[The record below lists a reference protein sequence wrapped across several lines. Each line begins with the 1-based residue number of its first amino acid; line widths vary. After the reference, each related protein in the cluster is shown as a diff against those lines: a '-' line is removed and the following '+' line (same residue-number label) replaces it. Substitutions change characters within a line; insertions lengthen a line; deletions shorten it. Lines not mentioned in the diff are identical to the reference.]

1 MADPSGTPSSVFK
14 HAINLNRYGSGVS
27 KKLMIAYNRI
37 VVNATKE
44 LQAMSSEDY
53 SSSYRAKRLRQII
66 GSLKTSLDGWAGDA
80 TKFMTKDLDELAKI
94 ESEFVLAQFLQEIPD
109 ADGLIRELEISPQFA
124 KAVVTKDPTELNL
137 VTTEAGDSLTGK
149 GVYKLTA
156 KQGTP
161 MVLPNGDT
169 VEKAFRG
176 IANTSAQKFRLVVQ
190 DGMLTGLSTDKIVR
204 QIIGRQGGMKF
215 ATGQNISA
223 RALSLAGGE
232 KGTRL
237 ANHQIMSLVRTSIN
251 QVSNTA
257 SQETYKAN
265 SAITKKYRYVAT
277 LDSNTTLLCASKD
290 GKLFDY
296 EEGPMP
302 PLHFNCRST
311 TVPVIDWDGLEKE
324 YGIVAPDKIEG
335 VGEAK
340 RASKDGPVPAN
351 EKYGDWL
358 YSKRVKEGRKVLP
371 GVEQVAALGYDKAV
385 YFNRLAARYKDPNK
399 AIVSLVREDGT
410 EKTLADLRRDYKF
423 KKVVRPSEPTI
434 VIKNQK
440 QLDKL
445 AKNIRA
451 AQDRSFT
458 VGNVHSTS
466 RVEAYAEKFG
476 GVERMTV
483 ESLKNLEEEGGLTA
497 QNSRKMRKFLEKSSQ
512 VNNFAMSGERWSK
525 QQVGRY
531 SKKVI
536 EDQFKAVEKAFNTY
550 PDSLDF
556 QSSSLYFEYTKKA
569 IKEGKGPNYTRVLK
583 NMLKP
588 CGKTY
593 AGYTTTC
600 SSVVNTK
607 LKETSRLLSK
617 KDIKKFRKA
626 AKGVLDPKSRDLSD
640 SVKEYIFS
648 QKKLPSV
655 SAAQDR
661 DISWLSTMIHEIGH
675 QVHFKGSGAEHYP
688 FRFSPKD
695 MTYVTKY
702 ASKNRFEQF
711 AEAFTVYI
719 LDPEGLK
726 LKAPKLYQWVDDNLE
741 KALKLL

>member
-14 HAINLNRYGSGVS
+14 HAINLNRYGSGVA
-27 KKLMIAYNRI
+27 KRLIIAYNRI
-37 VVNATKE
+37 LVDATKE
-44 LQAMSSEDY
+44 LQLMGARDY

-94 ESEFVLAQFLQEIPD
+94 ESEFALAQLLQVTPD
-109 ADGLIRELEISPQFA
+109 ADDLVRELEISPEFA

-190 DGMLTGLSTDKIVR
+190 DGLLTGLSTDKIAR
-204 QIIGRQGGMKF
+204 QIIGRQGGMNF
-215 ATGQNISA
+215 AAGQKISA
-223 RALSLAGGE
+223 RAMALAGGE

-237 ANHQIMSLVRTSIN
+237 ANHQIMSLVRTSVN

-277 LDSNTTLLCASKD
+277 LDSRTTLLCASKD

-311 TVPVIDWDGLEKE
+311 TVPVIDWDGLEKD

-335 VGEAK
+335 VGQAK

-358 YSKRVKEGRKVLP
+358 YSKRVKEGSKVLP
-371 GVEQVAALGYDKAV
+371 GSEQIDALGYDKAV

-410 EKTLADLRRDYKF
+410 EKTLADLRRDYKL
-423 KKVVRPSEPTI
+423 KKV
-434 VIKNQK
+434 
-440 QLDKL
+440 D
-445 AKNIRA
+445 
-451 AQDRSFT
+451 
-458 VGNVHSTS
+458 
-466 RVEAYAEKFG
+466 
-476 GVERMTV
+476 
-483 ESLKNLEEEGGLTA
+483 
-497 QNSRKMRKFLEKSSQ
+497 
-512 VNNFAMSGERWSK
+512 
-525 QQVGRY
+525 
-531 SKKVI
+531 
-536 EDQFKAVEKAFNTY
+536 
-550 PDSLDF
+550 
-556 QSSSLYFEYTKKA
+556 KA
-569 IKEGKGPNYTRVLK
+569 IK
-583 NMLKP
+583 
-588 CGKTY
+588 
-593 AGYTTTC
+593 AA
-600 SSVVNTK
+600 TK
-607 LKETSRLLSK
+607 EVQER
-617 KDIKKFRKA
+617 
-626 AKGVLDPKSRDLSD
+626 
-640 SVKEYIFS
+640 
-648 QKKLPSV
+648 LPSV
-655 SAAQDR
+655 EQLQVIASASKLKAKDVQQTFDLMDEMEGSAGENARKLRQFTEKKGVAAIWSTGREATVSRAKSEKGMAFILDNPYLREAMKKADKTRFGKEYKEIFAERARRGGPGYTAKSYFTMYKQRKSVKGFTFREGSNHIVIRRDSKTIGVTKASQLGKIRKSVKDVITKRFEGGRFNLDR
-661 DISWLSTMIHEIGH
+661 SAGGQLRYTEPEITWLTTYIHEMGH
-675 QVHFKGSGAEHYP
+675 QVHFAAKELSYEKFFEGAERIWKP
-688 FRFSPKD
+688 S
-695 MTYVTKY
+695 
-702 ASKNRFEQF
+702 
-711 AEAFTVYI
+711 VY
-719 LDPEGLK
+719 GGS
-726 LKAPKLYQWVDDNLE
+726 DNLE
-741 KALKLL
+741 RFAETFVQYVLAPDSLKKASPEAYKWVDTAMTKALKAL

>member
-1 MADPSGTPSSVFK
+1 MADPSGTRSSVFK

-371 GVEQVAALGYDKAV
+371 GVEQVDALGYDKAV

>member
-80 TKFMTKDLDELAKI
+80 TKFMTKDLDALAKV
-94 ESEFVLAQFLQEIPD
+94 ESEFALAQLLQEIPD
-109 ADGLIRELEISPQFA
+109 ADGIIRELEISPQFA

-137 VTTEAGDSLTGK
+137 VTTEAGDALTGK

-176 IANTSAQKFRLVVQ
+176 ISNTSAQKFRLVVQ

-223 RALSLAGGE
+223 RALALAGGE

-237 ANHQIMSLVRTSIN
+237 ANHQIMSLVRTSVN

-265 SAITKKYRYVAT
+265 SEITKKYRYVAT

-358 YSKRVKEGRKVLP
+358 YSKRVKEGRKILP
-371 GVEQVAALGYDKAV
+371 GVEQVDALGYDKAV

-410 EKTLADLRRDYKF
+410 EKTLADLRRDYKL
-423 KKVVRPSEPTI
+423 KKVDKAIKVATEEIQARLPSISQLQLQSAGAKIKPEDVTKVFDLMDEMEGAAGVNARKLRRFAEKKEVCCIWSTQREGTI
-434 VIKNQK
+434 VKN
-440 QLDKL
+440 
-445 AKNIRA
+445 
-451 AQDRSFT
+451 RSKMDH
-458 VGNVHSTS
+458 V
-466 RVEAYAEKFG
+466 
-476 GVERMTV
+476 
-483 ESLKNLEEEGGLTA
+483 LKNA
-497 QNSRKMRKFLEKSSQ
+497 QMKKS
-512 VNNFAMSGERWSK
+512 MERAL
-525 QQVGRY
+525 RN
-531 SKKVI
+531 
-536 EDQFKAVEKAFNTY
+536 EKAFKGNTEEVY
-550 PDSLDF
+550 KNILDNAINVDEKVTGPSSRLSFASREVKHYFTAQGKGRSRMNGMTFPGANHILIKRKADMRPITSLKQMREDV
-556 QSSSLYFEYTKKA
+556 KNA
-569 IKEGKGPNYTRVLK
+569 IKRAKTGKDLYWSANGEGMDKGASHWL
-583 NMLKP
+583 
-588 CGKTY
+588 KTY
-593 AGYTTTC
+593 
-600 SSVVNTK
+600 V
-607 LKETSRLLSK
+607 
-617 KDIKKFRKA
+617 
-626 AKGVLDPKSRDLSD
+626 
-640 SVKEYIFS
+640 
-648 QKKLPSV
+648 
-655 SAAQDR
+655 
-661 DISWLSTMIHEIGH
+661 HEMGH
-675 QVHFKGSGAEHYP
+675 QVHYESGKPTLSSYDWTPSQYGSSNSAE
-688 FRFSPKD
+688 R
-695 MTYVTKY
+695 
-702 ASKNRFEQF
+702 F
-711 AEAFTVYI
+711 AETFVQYI
-719 LDPEGLK
+719 FAPVELK
-726 LKAPKLYQWVDDNLE
+726 KASPSAYKWVEDTLSSSLKEVETWK
-741 KALKLL
+741 

>member
-371 GVEQVAALGYDKAV
+371 GVEQVDALGYDKAV

>member
-14 HAINLNRYGSGVS
+14 HAINLNRYGSGVA
-27 KKLMIAYNRI
+27 KKLMITYNRI
-37 VVNATKE
+37 LVDATKE

-137 VTTEAGDSLTGK
+137 VTTEAGDALTGK

-358 YSKRVKEGRKVLP
+358 YSKRVKEGRKILP
-371 GVEQVAALGYDKAV
+371 GVEQVDALGYDKAV

-410 EKTLADLRRDYKF
+410 EKTLADLRRDYKL
-423 KKVVRPSEPTI
+423 KKVDKAIKVATEEIQARLPSISQLQLQSAGAKIKPEDVTKVFDLMDEMEGAAGVNARKLRRFAEKKEVCCIWSTQREGTI
-434 VIKNQK
+434 VKN
-440 QLDKL
+440 
-445 AKNIRA
+445 
-451 AQDRSFT
+451 RSKMDH
-458 VGNVHSTS
+458 V
-466 RVEAYAEKFG
+466 
-476 GVERMTV
+476 
-483 ESLKNLEEEGGLTA
+483 LKNA
-497 QNSRKMRKFLEKSSQ
+497 QMKKS
-512 VNNFAMSGERWSK
+512 MERAL
-525 QQVGRY
+525 RN
-531 SKKVI
+531 
-536 EDQFKAVEKAFNTY
+536 EKAFKGNTEEVY
-550 PDSLDF
+550 KNILDNAINVDEKVTGPSSRLSFASREVKHYFTAQGKGRSRMNGMTFPGANHILIKRKADMRPITSLKQMREDV
-556 QSSSLYFEYTKKA
+556 KNA
-569 IKEGKGPNYTRVLK
+569 IKRAKTGKDLYWSANGEGMDKGASHWL
-583 NMLKP
+583 
-588 CGKTY
+588 KTY
-593 AGYTTTC
+593 
-600 SSVVNTK
+600 V
-607 LKETSRLLSK
+607 
-617 KDIKKFRKA
+617 
-626 AKGVLDPKSRDLSD
+626 
-640 SVKEYIFS
+640 
-648 QKKLPSV
+648 
-655 SAAQDR
+655 
-661 DISWLSTMIHEIGH
+661 HEMGH
-675 QVHFKGSGAEHYP
+675 QVHYESGKPTLSSYDWTPSQYGSSNSAE
-688 FRFSPKD
+688 R
-695 MTYVTKY
+695 
-702 ASKNRFEQF
+702 F
-711 AEAFTVYI
+711 AETFVQYI
-719 LDPEGLK
+719 FAPVELK
-726 LKAPKLYQWVDDNLE
+726 KASPSAYKWVEDTLSSSLKEVETWK
-741 KALKLL
+741 

>member
-1 MADPSGTPSSVFK
+1 
-14 HAINLNRYGSGVS
+14 
-27 KKLMIAYNRI
+27 
-37 VVNATKE
+37 
-44 LQAMSSEDY
+44 
-53 SSSYRAKRLRQII
+53 
-66 GSLKTSLDGWAGDA
+66 
-80 TKFMTKDLDELAKI
+80 
-94 ESEFVLAQFLQEIPD
+94 
-109 ADGLIRELEISPQFA
+109 
-124 KAVVTKDPTELNL
+124 
-137 VTTEAGDSLTGK
+137 
-149 GVYKLTA
+149 
-156 KQGTP
+156 
-161 MVLPNGDT
+161 
-169 VEKAFRG
+169 
-176 IANTSAQKFRLVVQ
+176 
-190 DGMLTGLSTDKIVR
+190 
-204 QIIGRQGGMKF
+204 
-215 ATGQNISA
+215 
-223 RALSLAGGE
+223 
-232 KGTRL
+232 
-237 ANHQIMSLVRTSIN
+237 
-251 QVSNTA
+251 
-257 SQETYKAN
+257 
-265 SAITKKYRYVAT
+265 
-277 LDSNTTLLCASKD
+277 
-290 GKLFDY
+290 
-296 EEGPMP
+296 
-302 PLHFNCRST
+302 
-311 TVPVIDWDGLEKE
+311 
-324 YGIVAPDKIEG
+324 
-335 VGEAK
+335 
-340 RASKDGPVPAN
+340 
-351 EKYGDWL
+351 
-358 YSKRVKEGRKVLP
+358 
-371 GVEQVAALGYDKAV
+371 
-385 YFNRLAARYKDPNK
+385 
-399 AIVSLVREDGT
+399 
-410 EKTLADLRRDYKF
+410 
-423 KKVVRPSEPTI
+423 
-434 VIKNQK
+434 
-440 QLDKL
+440 
-445 AKNIRA
+445 
-451 AQDRSFT
+451 
-458 VGNVHSTS
+458 
-466 RVEAYAEKFG
+466 
-476 GVERMTV
+476 MTV